1 MLAGWLS
8 PWGDGAALEKASWY
22 NQEKLSA
29 TLRMRVARIS
39 VQDDPFVSVGSFETD
54 EGIDGDALHHYVGP
68 GLLEELKEKFQ
79 DELGGHEVKVFLVCG
94 GDEIDEQMTKF
105 HYPNR
110 VVVPRGAGDNLIEKP
125 NTGLYVAEP
134 IPGKGAYLAATQ
146 VRKALR
152 EREMAFLSWAM
163 HPAAVRFLYGGKTGD
178 FEIDADLADFLGT
191 GPAPTGWPT
200 EKLVQR
206 LATAPENRKLV
217 VLVTSGAMSP
227 VTRGHVQMLH
237 AAKERMERA
246 GYVAIGAYLLPTSDE
261 AKGLPELSQAFCDN
275 VAELSVCDDEL
286 VAATSLEAVGL
297 GGRPRDEVK
306 PRHLVHALRD
316 ELLQRY
322 QLSLEG
328 RNLHAFY
335 VVGEDSEQPNA
346 KLFFS
351 SPEVGVVTVPIESD
365 DSSDMLEQAC
375 KHIYLADEVLA
386 NGSAALRTLIRAGD
400 TERAAAAMTTAAA
413 RFVLSPTS
421 SELERF
427 RADFKELGVRPAQDR
442 QTQTAD
448 ARSQVLVFCHCRWQY
463 CPSPY
468 DVYDLWAS
476 NRNR

>member
-1 MLAGWLS
+1 MCSSDLLLVRQALSQRLAIFMLRVSKHEAEV
-8 PWGDGAALEKASWY
+8 DVDD
-22 NQEKLSA
+22 
-29 TLRMRVARIS
+29 LRVLNRRWCC
-39 VQDDPFVSVGSFETD
+39 GSYE
-54 EGIDGDALHHYVGP
+54 
-68 GLLEELKEKFQ
+68 
-79 DELGGHEVKVFLVCG
+79 
-94 GDEIDEQMTKF
+94 
-105 HYPNR
+105 
-110 VVVPRGAGDNLIEKP
+110 
-125 NTGLYVAEP
+125 
-134 IPGKGAYLAATQ
+134 
-146 VRKALR
+146 
-152 EREMAFLSWAM
+152 
-163 HPAAVRFLYGGKTGD
+163 RFLFGGKTGD

-335 VVGEDSEQPNA
+335 VVGEDSEI
-346 KLFFS
+346 
-351 SPEVGVVTVPIESD
+351 G
-365 DSSDMLEQAC
+365 
-375 KHIYLADEVLA
+375 
-386 NGSAALRTLIRAGD
+386 RAH
-400 TERAAAAMTTAAA
+400 
-413 RFVLSPTS
+413 V
-421 SELERF
+421 
-427 RADFKELGVRPAQDR
+427 
-442 QTQTAD
+442 
-448 ARSQVLVFCHCRWQY
+448 
-463 CPSPY
+463 
-468 DVYDLWAS
+468 
-476 NRNR
+476 